1 MIIGRI
7 LTRCRKSALVAGVLS
22 VLFTTTHASAEL
34 RITTYNTK
42 KRPSTANPNDT
53 DAANWIGALTA
64 ISNSQTDAGVARAPD
79 IIALQEIPYT
89 SQAFQELG
97 QAPFDSPANIATLLN
112 NLNGVSTYS
121 HMTGSYGDGWNTQG
135 YVWNT
140 ATVEL
145 LQTQMVSIGTRPAVR
160 LKFRPV
166 GYTSPGAEFYVYNVH
181 LKAYPDSESR
191 RYSEA
196 QALRSNSDN
205 GLGNGANVIYAGDFN
220 FTEGVN
226 GERAY
231 GVMLSPGPGK
241 AVDPANGAEGYFD
254 GTYPSTGGGGSRLDY
269 QFVTEELVDGE
280 GLDLMNGGYKVV
292 GPTYI
297 PQLNRYDVV
306 PSALKFASDHLP
318 VIADY
323 QVPAWQQASV
333 ASVPG
338 AVIVGANAS
347 VNVTV
352 ENIAPAT
359 VVAGADELDYAI
371 SGTGVVI
378 GAASGIDPA
387 LGGGQMHA
395 IALDTSLAGNRS
407 GQLLVNSS
415 SPAVQ
420 NGSYSQAVQLNV
432 LDHSNGSFATATD
445 VNLLA
450 LDLGSFLPGT
460 GIQSSDFEIHNLLST
475 AGYTAALDVDSIF
488 ASGDT
493 GALTTDLVATSILA
507 GGSASFQASLVTSF
521 AQGLFNATYTI
532 GVSDQDLLGA
542 IAGTDLVLQ
551 LTGYVGID
559 GDVNLDRKV
568 DAGDLNLLLSHYG
581 QSSGADWG
589 SGDFTGDGAV
599 TSSDLNLLLTNYGVQ
614 LGGMLDSLQ
623 SVPEPSSLML
633 IGCAIATCM
642 TWRRRS
648 LAALG
653 LVFMVSSSIPA
664 QAETPVRIAT
674 YNTSMYRASSG
685 ALAAELS
692 TPGSTQPSR
701 IAEMIQRVHPDVL
714 FLNEFDYDPTGK
726 SAADFQKNYLGV
738 SQNGL
743 SPVQYPYVYT
753 AASNTGI
760 QPEDVHGPAADFDFN
775 HNGSNDQADDAFGFG
790 EFPGQYGMLVLS
802 KYPIAFDKIRTFQNF
817 LWKDMPGALLP
828 DDPTTPG
835 TPADWYSPA
844 ELDVFRLSSKN
855 HWDVPIMIDGKAI
868 HLLVSHPTPPVF
880 DDEEDRNGTRNHDE
894 IRFWADYIAPGKNGY
909 IYDDQEFVAAG
920 RQAPDITKGGL
931 APGESFVILGDL
943 NADPNRG
950 DGYPGAANQLTE
962 SPYINNSFV
971 PMQEM
976 PIPGIEPTTTSTFGL
991 RADYVLPSRDL
1002 HVTGS
1007 AVVWPNRR
1015 GDPQV
1020 VASSASDHL
1029 PVYVDFVIVPEPSTV
1044 VMATFGLLGVKLG
1057 ACRYRLRPLRYVRG
1071 PRRILPCDT
1080 ADPARR

>member
-1 MIIGRI
+1 MDEKKLAGIVRI
-7 LTRCRKSALVAGVLS
+7 AVFVLVVA
-22 VLFTTTHASAEL
+22 AA
-34 RITTYNTK
+34 
-42 KRPSTANPNDT
+42 RPSFAQIKVVAYNVLHNPDSVSDPYWNQQLANYGSKSWHDSYYGVNNYGTIPQRPT
-53 DAANWIGALTA
+53 IMALTECNT
-64 ISNSQTDAGVARAPD
+64 SLQGEPD
-79 IIALQEIPYT
+79 SVVNVKTI
-89 SQAFQELG
+89 
-97 QAPFDSPANIATLLN
+97 LN
-112 NLNGVSTYS
+112 NIYGSQGANYASTQI
-121 HMTGSYGDGWNTQG
+121 HAGG
-135 YVWNT
+135 YEDYAFVYDT
-140 ATVEL
+140 TKVEL
-145 LQTQMVSIGTRPAVR
+145 LDTMEVAAGYRPVLR
-160 LKFRPV
+160 GHFRPV
-166 GYTSPGAEFYVYNVH
+166 GYTSTNSDFYVYNIH
-181 LKAYPDSESR
+181 LKAYPGEELTR
-191 RYSEA
+191 
-196 QALRSNSDN
+196 QAEIGSMLFRAGGAANQLPSD
-205 GLGNGANVIYAGDFN
+205 ANIIYAGDFN
-220 FTEGVN
+220 FTTSGGEPGYDLLLNPNPGAPNPGVAFDPLAGKSN
-226 GERAY
+226 PPYGGGAPSAY
-231 GVMLSPGPGK
+231 STYSSTGPWSRI
-241 AVDPANGAEGYFD
+241 DFQF
-254 GTYPSTGGGGSRLDY
+254 PST
-269 QFVTEELVDGE
+269 ELGDGE
-280 GLDLMNGGYKVV
+280 GMDYINSYNGRDSLHAHGNRNGSTSGYQGV
-292 GPTYI
+292 
-297 PQLNRYDVV
+297 Q
-306 PSALKFASDHLP
+306 FASDHLP

-493 GALTTDLVATSILA
+493 GVLTTDLVATSILA

-633 IGCAIATCM
+633 LGCAVAACM

-648 LAALG
+648 LAL
-653 LVFMVSSSIPA
+653 
-664 QAETPVRIAT
+664 
-674 YNTSMYRASSG
+674 
-685 ALAAELS
+685 
-692 TPGSTQPSR
+692 
-701 IAEMIQRVHPDVL
+701 
-714 FLNEFDYDPTGK
+714 
-726 SAADFQKNYLGV
+726 
-738 SQNGL
+738 
-743 SPVQYPYVYT
+743 
-753 AASNTGI
+753 
-760 QPEDVHGPAADFDFN
+760 
-775 HNGSNDQADDAFGFG
+775 
-790 EFPGQYGMLVLS
+790 
-802 KYPIAFDKIRTFQNF
+802 
-817 LWKDMPGALLP
+817 
-828 DDPTTPG
+828 
-835 TPADWYSPA
+835 
-844 ELDVFRLSSKN
+844 
-855 HWDVPIMIDGKAI
+855 
-868 HLLVSHPTPPVF
+868 
-880 DDEEDRNGTRNHDE
+880 
-894 IRFWADYIAPGKNGY
+894 
-909 IYDDQEFVAAG
+909 
-920 RQAPDITKGGL
+920 
-931 APGESFVILGDL
+931 
-943 NADPNRG
+943 
-950 DGYPGAANQLTE
+950 
-962 SPYINNSFV
+962 
-971 PMQEM
+971 
-976 PIPGIEPTTTSTFGL
+976 
-991 RADYVLPSRDL
+991 
-1002 HVTGS
+1002 
-1007 AVVWPNRR
+1007 
-1015 GDPQV
+1015 
-1020 VASSASDHL
+1020 
-1029 PVYVDFVIVPEPSTV
+1029 
-1044 VMATFGLLGVKLG
+1044 
-1057 ACRYRLRPLRYVRG
+1057 
-1071 PRRILPCDT
+1071 
-1080 ADPARR
+1080 